1 MIIVK
6 NTNWPYRHK
15 EPKGPS
21 AVLDYWLDWNG
32 WLVPGDSIINAVW
45 TVDSLSGVVVEASS
59 LAGTV
64 ATVWLS
70 GGVVGQLA
78 RITCRIETDSS
89 PLHRIDARTLL
100 LEINGR

>member
-1 MIIVK
+1 MITVK

-15 EPKGPS
+15 EPKDPN
-21 AVLDYWLDWNG
+21 AVLDYRLDWGG
-32 WLVPGDSIINAVW
+32 WLVPGESIISAVW
-45 TVDSLSGVVVEASS
+45 TVDSLSGVVVVASS

-70 GGVVGQLA
+70 GGLVGQLA

-89 PLHRIDARTLL
+89 PVHRVDDRTLL
-100 LEINGR
+100 LEIKER